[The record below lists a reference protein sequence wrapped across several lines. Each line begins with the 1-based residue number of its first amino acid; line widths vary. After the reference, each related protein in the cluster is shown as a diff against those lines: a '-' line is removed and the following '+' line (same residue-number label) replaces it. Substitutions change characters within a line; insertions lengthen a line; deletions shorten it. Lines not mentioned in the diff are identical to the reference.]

1 MILDFNSDHSSKN
14 LTKVGAWS
22 RFHYHPDNFLR
33 MAASD
38 KQQGMAWTRIRNF
51 LAGYSSG
58 VCLVLAGHPFDTIKV
73 KVTAVWLVVLLAH
86 MSLVFLFQP
95 LPPLIFFL
103 HLFTSTRF
111 TTTCM
116 CRTEFR
122 SSCVSRQ
129 HTRTVGIYKRCIRTE
144 STAV

>member
-1 MILDFNSDHSSKN
+1 M
-14 LTKVGAWS
+14 GAWS
-22 RFHYHPDNFLR
+22 RFHYHPDIFLR

-86 MSLVFLFQP
+86 MSGLP
-95 LPPLIFFL
+95 LPTSPTTYFL
-103 HLFTSTRF
+103 SPSLYEHAVHHYMHVSDRVSQLVCKQTAHKNRGNIQKVHPHG
-111 TTTCM
+111 
-116 CRTEFR
+116 EH
-122 SSCVSRQ
+122 SSIVEGKEWCS
-129 HTRTVGIYKRCIRTE
+129 H
-144 STAV
+144 